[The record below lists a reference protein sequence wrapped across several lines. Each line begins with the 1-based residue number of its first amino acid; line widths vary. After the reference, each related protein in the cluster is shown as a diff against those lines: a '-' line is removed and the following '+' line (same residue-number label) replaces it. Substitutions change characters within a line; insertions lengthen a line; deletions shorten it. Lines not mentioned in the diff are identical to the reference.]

1 MIKVEVKSTEVV
13 TKSGVSARTNKPY
26 SIREQVGVY
35 AFLNDRDGKPN
46 PYPTRITISLR
57 DEQQPY
63 ETGLYTVAPESFYV
77 DRFNALSLG
86 LVLRPLSP
94 AAAKAAA

>member
-35 AFLNDRDGKPN
+35 AFLSDRDGKPN

-63 ETGLYTVAPESFYV
+63 DPGLYTVAPESFYV

-86 LVLRPLSP
+86 LVLRPLAQ
-94 AAAKAAA
+94 AAAKAA